1 MTFFPLWAL
10 NFERGEYGI
19 FWLFEATTK
28 GPENWI
34 DEPPSLF
41 MEIIESKS
49 DGKKRE
55 WLIVL
60 QRLFL
65 YLFFLFFLVGH
76 SVFASYYYN
85 FMLSLYLDCY
95 VWPSFA
101 SSPQLPFLCWIGL
114 YLTNIHNPHA
124 SPGYLYRNPNYLFVV
139 NCSVNNMKIRF
150 ILTTNVHKIVCPT
163 RQIRRPF
170 QNRSISTLST

>member
-1 MTFFPLWAL
+1 MAFFGCLRQQQKAQRTELMNHHLCLWRLLKANL
-10 NFERGEYGI
+10 MGRR
-19 FWLFEATTK
+19 
-28 GPENWI
+28 ENGRQFCSACSYI
-34 DEPPSLF
+34 
-41 MEIIESKS
+41 
-49 DGKKRE
+49 
-55 WLIVL
+55 
-60 QRLFL
+60 
-65 YLFFLFFLVGH
+65 FFLFFLVGH

-101 SSPQLPFLCWIGL
+101 SSPQLPFLYWIGL